1 MKGWHKIQGGAQAP
15 NDQKGAHMKEYIII
29 NLSTDEVLGKVRAY
43 DITSAEYKACG
54 IWATVKSDYIAA
66 FSADEQ

>member
-1 MKGWHKIQGGAQAP
+1 
-15 NDQKGAHMKEYIII
+15 MKEYIII
-29 NLSTDEVLGKVRAY
+29 DLSTDEVLGKVRAY